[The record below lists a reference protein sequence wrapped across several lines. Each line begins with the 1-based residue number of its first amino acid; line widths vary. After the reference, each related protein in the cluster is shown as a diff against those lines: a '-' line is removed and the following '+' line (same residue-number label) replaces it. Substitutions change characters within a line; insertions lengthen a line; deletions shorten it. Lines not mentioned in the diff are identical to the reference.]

1 MARLSLPPLNAVR
14 AFEAAA
20 RRGSFVEAAAD
31 LNVTHWAIGK
41 QIRLLE
47 DWLGVPLFER
57 RSSGIA
63 LIEGAELSSD
73 VSALLSRLSEATAKL
88 RRPEVTRRVSGLVR
102 VNVQP
107 SFALRWLFPRLAR
120 FQELFPNI
128 EVRVSTTSRKLRYI
142 GSAFDIGVRS
152 APEKSAGLR
161 SEVLMPDRR
170 LPACSPELLRK
181 RPVQTV
187 DDLRHHVRLHSATT
201 RSAWS
206 QWLAAAGAADLK
218 AVRQLELEHVYLQL
232 QAAGP
237 RCGAGVGAFDRG
249 GCRCGPPGVPDSGPA
264 VARWR
269 LRARDQRRA
278 HRDSGRSRFPGLDQ
292 NNGPRCN
299 AARLKVNQDDTRCAR
314 LFSGTKLTFAA
325 LWVIAPSFS

>member
-1 MARLSLPPLNAVR
+1 MTKLSLPPLNAVR

-57 RSSGIA
+57 RSSGVA
-63 LIEGAELSSD
+63 LTDEGAELSSD
-73 VSALLSRLSEATAKL
+73 VSAVLSRLSEATGKL

-120 FQELFPNI
+120 FQEQFPNI

-142 GSAFDIGVRS
+142 GSAFDVGIRTG
-152 APEKSAGLR
+152 PEKSAGLR
-161 SEVLMPDRR
+161 SEILMPDRR
-170 LPACSPELLRK
+170 LPACSPALLRK

-187 DDLRHHVRLHSATT
+187 DDLRHHVILHSATT
-201 RSAWS
+201 RSAWP
-206 QWLAAAGAADLK
+206 QWFAAAGAADLK
-218 AVRQLELEHVYLQL
+218 PLRQLEHEHVYLQL
-232 QAAGP
+232 QAAAEGLGVALASLP
-237 RCGAGVGAFDRG
+237 LIEGDVAAGRLVCPISAPQWHAGSYELVTNEERFGNQVVRVFRNWIKSMARAAG
-249 GCRCGPPGVPDSGPA
+249 QPGV
-264 VARWR
+264 
-269 LRARDQRRA
+269 QRQL
-278 HRDSGRSRFPGLDQ
+278 P
-292 NNGPRCN
+292 
-299 AARLKVNQDDTRCAR
+299 
-314 LFSGTKLTFAA
+314 
-325 LWVIAPSFS
+325 

>member
-1 MARLSLPPLNAVR
+1 MAKLNLPPLNAIR

-41 QIRLLE
+41 QIRQLE

-57 RSSGIA
+57 RSSGVT
-63 LIEGAELSSD
+63 LTDEGAELSGD
-73 VSALLSRLSEATAKL
+73 VSAVLSRLSDAAGKL

-107 SFALRWLFPRLAR
+107 SFALRWLFPRMAR

-142 GSAFDIGVRS
+142 GSAFDIGIRS

-161 SEVLMPDRR
+161 SEILMPDRR

-187 DDLRHHVRLHSATT
+187 NDLRHHVMLHSATT

-218 AVRQLELEHVYLQL
+218 VVRQVEHEHVYLQL
-232 QAAGP
+232 QAAVEGLGVALASVPLIEADVAAGRLVCPIATPQWRAGYYELVTNEERIGTPVVRAFRGWIRTMARPQP
-237 RCGAGVGAFDRG
+237 R
-249 GCRCGPPGVPDSGPA
+249 S
-264 VARWR
+264 
-269 LRARDQRRA
+269 Q
-278 HRDSGRSRFPGLDQ
+278 
-292 NNGPRCN
+292 
-299 AARLKVNQDDTRCAR
+299 
-314 LFSGTKLTFAA
+314 
-325 LWVIAPSFS
+325 

>member
-1 MARLSLPPLNAVR
+1 MAKLSLPPLNAIR

-20 RRGSFVEAAAD
+20 RRGNFVEAAAD

-57 RSSGIA
+57 RSSGVV
-63 LIEGAELSSD
+63 LTDEGAGLSND
-73 VSALLSRLSEATAKL
+73 VSAVLSRLSEATGRL

-120 FQELFPNI
+120 FQERFPNI

-142 GSAFDIGVRS
+142 GSAFDIGIRS
-152 APEKSAGLR
+152 GPEKSAGLR
-161 SEVLMPDRR
+161 SEILMPDRL

-181 RPVQTV
+181 RPVQSV
-187 DDLRHHVRLHSATT
+187 ADLRHHVMLHSATT

-206 QWLAAAGAADLK
+206 GWLAAAGAPDLK
-218 AVRQLELEHVYLQL
+218 VARQVEHEHVYLQL
-232 QAAGP
+232 QAAVEGLGVALASVP
-237 RCGAGVGAFDRG
+237 LIEADVAAGRLVCPIPSPQWHAGDYELVTNEERIRTPVVRAF
-249 GCRCGPPGVPDSGPA
+249 
-264 VARWR
+264 
-269 LRARDQRRA
+269 RDWIRTMVHAQP
-278 HRDSGRSRFPGLDQ
+278 RSR
-292 NNGPRCN
+292 
-299 AARLKVNQDDTRCAR
+299 
-314 LFSGTKLTFAA
+314 
-325 LWVIAPSFS
+325 

>member
-1 MARLSLPPLNAVR
+1 MTQLSLPPLNAVR

-20 RRGSFVEAAAD
+20 RRGSFVEAAVD

-57 RSSGIA
+57 KSSGVT
-63 LIEGAELSSD
+63 LTDEGAELSND
-73 VSALLSRLSEATAKL
+73 VSAVLHRLSEATGKL

-142 GSAFDIGVRS
+142 GSAFDIGIRS
-152 APEKSAGLR
+152 APETSAGLR
-161 SEVLMPDRR
+161 SEILMPDRR
-170 LPACSPELLRK
+170 LPACSPGILRK

-187 DDLRHHVRLHSATT
+187 NDLRYHVMLHSVTT

-206 QWLAAAGAADLK
+206 HWLAAAGAADLK
-218 AVRQLELEHVYLQL
+218 AVRQLEMEHVYLQL
-232 QAAGP
+232 QAAVEGLGVALASLP
-237 RCGAGVGAFDRG
+237 LIEADVAAGRLVCPISVPEWHAGNYELVTNEERIGTPVVSAFRNWI
-249 GCRCGPPGVPDSGPA
+249 RTMA
-264 VARWR
+264 
-269 LRARDQRRA
+269 
-278 HRDSGRSRFPGLDQ
+278 
-292 NNGPRCN
+292 
-299 AARLKVNQDDTRCAR
+299 
-314 LFSGTKLTFAA
+314 
-325 LWVIAPSFS
+325 

>member
-1 MARLSLPPLNAVR
+1 VAKLSLPPLNAVR

-57 RSSGIA
+57 RSSGVA
-63 LIEGAELSSD
+63 LTDEGAELSSD
-73 VSALLSRLSEATAKL
+73 VGAVLSRLSEATAKL
-88 RRPEVTRRVSGLVR
+88 RRPEVTRRASGLVR

-120 FQELFPNI
+120 FQGLFPNI

-142 GSAFDIGVRS
+142 GSAFDVGIRS

-161 SEVLMPDRR
+161 SEVLMHDRR

-187 DDLRHHVRLHSATT
+187 DDLRHHVMLHSVTT

-232 QAAGP
+232 QAAAEGLGVALASVPLIEADVAAGRLVCPIPAPLWHAGDYELVTNEERIGTPVVRAFRDWIRTMVRAATP
-237 RCGAGVGAFDRG
+237 RG
-249 GCRCGPPGVPDSGPA
+249 S
-264 VARWR
+264 
-269 LRARDQRRA
+269 Q
-278 HRDSGRSRFPGLDQ
+278 
-292 NNGPRCN
+292 
-299 AARLKVNQDDTRCAR
+299 
-314 LFSGTKLTFAA
+314 
-325 LWVIAPSFS
+325 

>member
-1 MARLSLPPLNAVR
+1 MAKLNLPPLNAVR

-20 RRGSFVEAAAD
+20 RHGSFVEAAAD
-31 LNVTHWAIGK
+31 LHVTHWAIGK

-47 DWLGVPLFER
+47 DWLGMPLFER
-57 RSSGIA
+57 RSSGVV
-63 LIEGAELSSD
+63 LTDEGAELSGD
-73 VSALLSRLSEATAKL
+73 VSAVLSRLSEATGKL

-142 GSAFDIGVRS
+142 GSAFDVGIRS
-152 APEKSAGLR
+152 APEKSAGLH
-161 SEVLMPDRR
+161 SEILIPDQR
-170 LPACSPELLRK
+170 LPACSPDLLRR

-187 DDLRHHVRLHSATT
+187 NDLRQHVMLHSATT

-218 AVRQLELEHVYLQL
+218 PMRQLELEHVYLQL
-232 QAAGP
+232 QAAVEGLGVALASVP
-237 RCGAGVGAFDRG
+237 LIEADVAAG
-249 GCRCGPPGVPDSGPA
+249 
-264 VARWR
+264 R
-269 LRARDQRRA
+269 LVCPIAAPQWHAGNYELVTNEERMGTPVVRVFRDWI
-278 HRDSGRSRFPGLDQ
+278 RST
-292 NNGPRCN
+292 
-299 AARLKVNQDDTRCAR
+299 V
-314 LFSGTKLTFAA
+314 
-325 LWVIAPSFS
+325 